1 MKRKIAATSTAAT
14 CCSVIDILAAGN
26 TGGRIEELEFLM
38 NVHQSLTASRPL
50 ESFSP
55 PGSVAAKVDAMV
67 RFQGVEKTYP
77 AYRGK
82 PSVRALQNIDFAIPR
97 GSITGVIGRSG
108 AGKSSLV
115 RLINGLE
122 KPTTGRVE
130 VDGRDI
136 SALTGREL
144 RLTQRSI
151 GMIFQHFNLLS
162 SRTAAANIALP
173 LEIAGWSKA
182 DIAVR
187 VAELLEL
194 VDIADKHDRYPSE
207 LSGGQKQRIGIARA
221 LATRPSVLL
230 SDEATSALDPQTTRA
245 ILDLLANINRELGVT
260 IVLITHEMSVVRQ
273 LAKEVVVI
281 DAGDIV
287 ERGNVADIFTHPK
300 QPITQTFLAEV
311 LGDSL
316 PVSLASR
323 LQEKQVPGGQAVIRV
338 LVRGDAGDTVVA
350 RLARELSI
358 DVALLSA
365 RIDEIG
371 GQRVGSLT
379 IGVPGGDATAPQVL
393 AYLSQ
398 HQFSAEGLGYVA

>member
-1 MKRKIAATSTAAT
+1 MNAHPS
-14 CCSVIDILAAGN
+14 LAVAEP
-26 TGGRIEELEFLM
+26 I
-38 NVHQSLTASRPL
+38 QASEPIV
-50 ESFSP
+50 P
-55 PGSVAAKVDAMV
+55 AMAVAEPMV
-67 RFQGVEKTYP
+67 RFERLSKAYP
-77 AYRGK
+77 AYRDK
-82 PSVRALQNIDFAIPR
+82 PSVQALQDIDFAIAR

-122 KPTTGRVE
+122 KPTAGRVI

-136 SALTGREL
+136 SSLSGRPL
-144 RLTQRSI
+144 RLAQRSI

-162 SRTAAANIALP
+162 SRTAADNIALP

-182 DIAVR
+182 DIKAR
-187 VAELLEL
+187 VAELLQL

-221 LATRPSVLL
+221 LATRPNVLL

-260 IVLITHEMSVVRQ
+260 IILITHEMSVVRQ

-281 DAGDIV
+281 DGGRIV
-287 ERGNVADIFTHPK
+287 ERSHVADIFTHPRH
-300 QPITQTFLAEV
+300 PTTQTFLSEV
-311 LGDSL
+311 LGDSV

-323 LQEKQVPGGQAVIRV
+323 LEPQPVPAGKAVIRV
-338 LVRGDAGDTVVA
+338 QVRGSDAGDTVVA
-350 RLARELSI
+350 RLARELSVDI
-358 DVALLSA
+358 ALLSA

-371 GQRVGSLT
+371 GQHVGSL
-379 IGVPGGDATAPQVL
+379 ILGVPGGEAASRRALSYL
-393 AYLSQ
+393 AQ
-398 HQFSAEGLGYVA
+398 HDFAAERLGYVA

>member
-1 MKRKIAATSTAAT
+1 
-14 CCSVIDILAAGN
+14 
-26 TGGRIEELEFLM
+26 M
-38 NVHQSLTASRPL
+38 NVHQSLTTAQPVAPLPPIPLAS
-50 ESFSP
+50 SA
-55 PGSVAAKVDAMV
+55 GDAMI
-67 RFQGVEKTYP
+67 RFEAVSKVYP
-77 AYRGK
+77 AYRDK
-82 PSVRALQNIDFAIPR
+82 PSVHALQAIDFAIPR

-122 KPTTGRVE
+122 KPSSGRVV
-130 VDGRDI
+130 VDNSEI
-136 SALTGREL
+136 SALAGREL
-144 RLTQRSI
+144 RLAQRSI

-162 SRTAAANIALP
+162 SRTAADNIALP
-173 LEIAGWSKA
+173 LEIAGWSRA

-194 VDIADKHDRYPSE
+194 VGIADKYDRYPSE

-221 LATRPSVLL
+221 LATRPNVLL

-273 LAKEVVVI
+273 LAKEVAVI
-281 DAGDIV
+281 DGGHVV
-287 ERGNVADIFTHPK
+287 ERGHVAEIFTHPRH
-300 QPITQTFLAEV
+300 PVTQAFLSEV
-311 LGDSL
+311 IGDSV

-323 LQEKQVPGGQAVIRV
+323 LSPQPVAGGQAVLRV
-338 LVRGDAGDTVVA
+338 QVRGTEAGDTVVA
-350 RLARELSI
+350 RLSRALSH
-358 DVALLSA
+358 DVALLSP

-371 GQRVGSLT
+371 GQHVGSL
-379 IGVPGGDATAPQVL
+379 ILGIPGGEAAASRAL

-398 HQFSAEGLGYVA
+398 HDILVERLGYVA

>member
-1 MKRKIAATSTAAT
+1 
-14 CCSVIDILAAGN
+14 
-26 TGGRIEELEFLM
+26 M
-38 NVHQSLTASRPL
+38 NVHQSLTAAEPVETLSPL
-50 ESFSP
+50 AHP
-55 PGSVAAKVDAMV
+55 PTTADAMV
-67 RFQGVEKTYP
+67 RFERVSKAYP
-77 AYRGK
+77 AYRDK
-82 PSVRALQNIDFAIPR
+82 PSVQALKDIDFAIHR

-122 KPTTGRVE
+122 KPSSGRVV

-136 SALTGREL
+136 SGLSGRDL
-144 RLTQRSI
+144 RLAQRSI

-162 SRTAAANIALP
+162 SRTAADNIALP
-173 LEIAGWSKA
+173 LEIAGWPRR
-182 DIAVR
+182 DIAAR

-194 VDIADKHDRYPSE
+194 VGIADKYDRYPSE

-221 LATRPSVLL
+221 LATRPNVLL
-230 SDEATSALDPQTTRA
+230 SDEATSALDPQTTRS

-281 DAGDIV
+281 DGGHIV
-287 ERGNVADIFTHPK
+287 ERGHVADIFTHPAH
-300 QPITQTFLAEV
+300 PVTQAFLSEV
-311 LGDSL
+311 IGDSV

-323 LQEKQVPGGQAVIRV
+323 LQPQPVAGGHAVIRV
-338 LVRGDAGDTVVA
+338 QVRGADAGDTIVA

-358 DVALLSA
+358 DVALLAA

-371 GQRVGSLT
+371 GQHVGSLSLG
-379 IGVPGGDATAPQVL
+379 IPGGEAA
-393 AYLSQ
+393 ASKAASYLSQ
-398 HQFSAEGLGYVA
+398 NNLPVERLGYVA

>member
-1 MKRKIAATSTAAT
+1 MKAASMNAHPSLVIGEPVEIRNPAA
-14 CCSVIDILAAGN
+14 A
-26 TGGRIEELEFLM
+26 EPE
-38 NVHQSLTASRPL
+38 
-50 ESFSP
+50 
-55 PGSVAAKVDAMV
+55 AMV
-67 RFQGVEKTYP
+67 RFENIAKTYP

-82 PSVRALQNIDFAIPR
+82 AGVNALQGIDFAIAR

-122 KPTTGRVE
+122 KPTTGRVV
-130 VDGRDI
+130 VDNRDI

-144 RLTQRSI
+144 RLAQRSI

-162 SRTAAANIALP
+162 SRTAANNIALP

-182 DIAVR
+182 DIKAR
-187 VAELLEL
+187 VAELLDL
-194 VDIADKHDRYPSE
+194 VGIADKHDRYPSE
-207 LSGGQKQRIGIARA
+207 LSGGQKQRVGIARA

-273 LAKEVVVI
+273 LAKEVVVL
-281 DAGDIV
+281 DAGHVV
-287 ERGNVADIFTHPK
+287 ESGHVADIFTHPK
-300 QPITQTFLAEV
+300 HPITQSFLAEV
-311 LGDSL
+311 TGDSL

-323 LQEKQVPGGQAVIRV
+323 IVQEPGSHAVIRV
-338 LVRGDAGDTVVA
+338 QVRGAGAGDTLIA
-350 RLARELSI
+350 RLARELGL
-358 DVALLSA
+358 DVSLLSA

-371 GQRVGSLT
+371 GQHVGSLVLG
-379 IGVPGGDATAPQVL
+379 IPLSISCGEDAAARTL
-393 AYLSQ
+393 AWLSQ
-398 HQFSAEGLGYVA
+398 YQFSAERLGYVA

>member
-1 MKRKIAATSTAAT
+1 
-14 CCSVIDILAAGN
+14 
-26 TGGRIEELEFLM
+26 M
-38 NVHQSLTASRPL
+38 NVHQSLTAAEPVEALSPL
-50 ESFSP
+50 AHP
-55 PGSVAAKVDAMV
+55 PTTADAMV
-67 RFQGVEKTYP
+67 RFEQVAKAYP
-77 AYRGK
+77 AYRDK
-82 PSVRALQNIDFAIPR
+82 PSVQALKDIDFAIPR

-122 KPTTGRVE
+122 KPSSGRVV

-136 SALTGREL
+136 SGLSGRDL
-144 RLTQRSI
+144 RLAQRSI

-162 SRTAAANIALP
+162 SRTAADNVALP
-173 LEIAGWSKA
+173 LEIAGWSRR

-194 VDIADKHDRYPSE
+194 VGIADKYDRYPSE

-221 LATRPSVLL
+221 LATRPNVLL
-230 SDEATSALDPQTTRA
+230 SDEATSALDPQTTRS

-281 DAGDIV
+281 DGGHIV
-287 ERGNVADIFTHPK
+287 ERGHVADIFTHPAH
-300 QPITQTFLAEV
+300 PVTQAFLSEV
-311 LGDSL
+311 IGDSV

-323 LQEKQVPGGQAVIRV
+323 LQPQPVAGGRAVIRV
-338 LVRGDAGDTVVA
+338 QVRGADAGDTIIA

-371 GQRVGSLT
+371 GQHVGSLSLG
-379 IGVPGGDATAPQVL
+379 IPGGEAAADKAAS
-393 AYLSQ
+393 YLSQ
-398 HQFSAEGLGYVA
+398 NNLPAERLGYVA

>member
-1 MKRKIAATSTAAT
+1 
-14 CCSVIDILAAGN
+14 
-26 TGGRIEELEFLM
+26 M
-38 NVHQSLTASRPL
+38 NAHQSVVDARPIEL
-50 ESFSP
+50 LSSP
-55 PGSVAAKVDAMV
+55 DVPAAKPDTMV
-67 RFQGVEKTYP
+67 RFDGVEKTYP

-82 PSVRALQNIDFAIPR
+82 PSVRALQGVDFAIAR

-136 SALTGREL
+136 STLSGREL
-144 RLTQRSI
+144 RLAQRSI

-260 IVLITHEMSVVRQ
+260 IILITHEMSVVRQ
-273 LAKEVVVI
+273 LAKEVAVI
-281 DAGDIV
+281 EAGRIV
-287 ERGNVADIFTHPK
+287 ESGHVADIFTHPRHEV
-300 QPITQTFLAEV
+300 TQTFLSEV
-311 LGDSL
+311 LGDAV

-323 LQEKQVPGGQAVIRV
+323 LQQQPLPHGQTVIRV
-338 LVRGDAGDTVVA
+338 QVRGSIAGDTIVA

-358 DVALLSA
+358 DVALLA
-365 RIDEIG
+365 AKVDEIG
-371 GQRVGSLT
+371 GQHVGSLT
-379 IGVPGGDATAPQVL
+379 LGIPGGETAERQVL
-393 AYLSQ
+393 SYLSQ
-398 HQFSAEGLGYVA
+398 FQLSVERLGYVA

>member
-1 MKRKIAATSTAAT
+1 
-14 CCSVIDILAAGN
+14 
-26 TGGRIEELEFLM
+26 M
-38 NVHQSLTASRPL
+38 NAHQSLAIGQPIGKL
-50 ESFSP
+50 EAIP
-55 PGSVAAKVDAMV
+55 RAVTEPDAMV
-67 RFQGVEKTYP
+67 RFEGISKTYP

-82 PSVRALQNIDFAIPR
+82 PGVNALQNIDFAIPR

-122 KPTTGRVE
+122 KPTTGRVI
-130 VDGRDI
+130 VNGRDI
-136 SALTGREL
+136 SAMAGQEL
-144 RLTQRSI
+144 RLAQRSI

-162 SRTAAANIALP
+162 SRTAADNIALP

-182 DIAVR
+182 DIKAR
-187 VAELLEL
+187 VAELLAL
-194 VDIADKHDRYPSE
+194 VGIADKHDRYPSE
-207 LSGGQKQRIGIARA
+207 LSGGQKQRVGIARA

-273 LAKEVVVI
+273 LAQEVVVL
-281 DAGDIV
+281 DAGRVV
-287 ERGNVADIFTHPK
+287 EKGHVADIFTHPK
-300 QPITQTFLAEV
+300 HPITQSFLAEV
-311 LGDSL
+311 IGDSL

-323 LQEKQVPGGQAVIRV
+323 IVAEPVAGGQAVIRV
-338 LVRGDAGDTVVA
+338 QVRGAGAGDTVVA
-350 RLARELSI
+350 RLARELGL

-371 GQRVGSLT
+371 GQHVGSLT
-379 IGVPGGDATAPQVL
+379 LGIPLSGGGEQAVTRTL
-393 AYLSQ
+393 AWLSQ
-398 HQFSAEGLGYVA
+398 SQFPSERLGYVA

>member
-1 MKRKIAATSTAAT
+1 
-14 CCSVIDILAAGN
+14 
-26 TGGRIEELEFLM
+26 M
-38 NVHQSLTASRPL
+38 NVHQSLTAAEPVETLSPL
-50 ESFSP
+50 AHP
-55 PGSVAAKVDAMV
+55 RTAADAMV
-67 RFQGVEKTYP
+67 RFEQVAKAYP
-77 AYRGK
+77 AYRDK
-82 PSVRALQNIDFAIPR
+82 PSVQALKDIDFAIPR

-122 KPTTGRVE
+122 KPSSGRVV

-136 SALTGREL
+136 SGLSGRDL
-144 RLTQRSI
+144 RLAQRSI

-162 SRTAAANIALP
+162 SRTAADNIALP
-173 LEIAGWSKA
+173 LEIAGWSRR

-194 VDIADKHDRYPSE
+194 VGIADKYDRYPSE

-221 LATRPSVLL
+221 LATRPNVLL
-230 SDEATSALDPQTTRA
+230 SDEATSALDPQTTRS

-281 DAGDIV
+281 DGGHIV
-287 ERGNVADIFTHPK
+287 ERGHVADIFTHPAH
-300 QPITQTFLAEV
+300 PVTQAFLSEV
-311 LGDSL
+311 IGDSV

-323 LQEKQVPGGQAVIRV
+323 LQPRPVAGGRAVIRV
-338 LVRGDAGDTVVA
+338 QVRGADAGDTIVA

-371 GQRVGSLT
+371 GQHVGSLSLG
-379 IGVPGGDATAPQVL
+379 IPGGEAAADKAAS
-393 AYLSQ
+393 YLSQ
-398 HQFSAEGLGYVA
+398 NNLPAERLGYVT

>member
-1 MKRKIAATSTAAT
+1 
-14 CCSVIDILAAGN
+14 
-26 TGGRIEELEFLM
+26 M
-38 NVHQSLTASRPL
+38 NAHQSLAIGQPTEKL
-50 ESFSP
+50 EAISS
-55 PGSVAAKVDAMV
+55 AATGPEPMV
-67 RFQGVEKTYP
+67 RFEGISKTYP

-82 PSVRALQNIDFAIPR
+82 PGVNALENIDFAIPR

-122 KPTTGRVE
+122 KPTTGRVI

-136 SALTGREL
+136 SAMAGQEL
-144 RLTQRSI
+144 RLAQRSI

-162 SRTAAANIALP
+162 SRTAADNIALP

-182 DIAVR
+182 DIKAH
-187 VAELLEL
+187 VAELLAL
-194 VDIADKHDRYPSE
+194 VGIADKHDRYPSE
-207 LSGGQKQRIGIARA
+207 LSGGQKQRVGIARA

-230 SDEATSALDPQTTRA
+230 SDKATSALDPQTTRA

-273 LAKEVVVI
+273 LAQEVVVL
-281 DAGDIV
+281 DAGRVV
-287 ERGNVADIFTHPK
+287 EKGHVADIFTHPK
-300 QPITQTFLAEV
+300 HPITQSFLAEV
-311 LGDSL
+311 IGDSL

-323 LQEKQVPGGQAVIRV
+323 IVAEPVAGGQAVIRV
-338 LVRGDAGDTVVA
+338 QVRGAGAGDTVVA
-350 RLARELSI
+350 RLARELGL

-371 GQRVGSLT
+371 GQHVGSLT
-379 IGVPGGDATAPQVL
+379 LGIPQSGGGEQAVTRTL
-393 AYLSQ
+393 AWLSQ
-398 HQFSAEGLGYVA
+398 FQFPSERLGYVA